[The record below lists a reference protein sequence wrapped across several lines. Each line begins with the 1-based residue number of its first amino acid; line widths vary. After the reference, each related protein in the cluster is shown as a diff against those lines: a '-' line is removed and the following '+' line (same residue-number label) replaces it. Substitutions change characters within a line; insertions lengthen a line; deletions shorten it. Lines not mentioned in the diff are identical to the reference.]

1 MQVGE
6 IDFVIVMLVLWILLI
21 AVVAF
26 VLYWIIRLAVKH
38 GLRSSHEGVDQGSK
52 K

>member
-1 MQVGE
+1 MQVGG

-38 GLRSSHEGVDQGSK
+38 GLRSYHEGADQGSK